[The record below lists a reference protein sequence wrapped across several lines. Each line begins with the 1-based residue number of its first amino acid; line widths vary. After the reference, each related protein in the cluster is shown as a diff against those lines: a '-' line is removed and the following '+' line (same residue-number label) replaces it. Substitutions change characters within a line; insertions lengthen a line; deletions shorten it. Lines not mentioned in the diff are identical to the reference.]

1 MAGAFLKAQREKSWV
16 KGRGRQRE
24 GGRISEQQP
33 TTTPVEPR
41 TIFGR
46 LARWVLRHRKAVA
59 IGYLVLTLVSLGFA
73 STLTVDS
80 DVLNLMP
87 ETDAASQNLKAL
99 NDAESGL
106 NLVSVAVAGDP
117 VDTRAFLLK
126 LQAELE
132 QHPEFVNYAVYDVD
146 DELALRLGLAH
157 VETQTLVE
165 MRNRLSSAVASGRTM
180 ANPIVASRLLSLG
193 PMTEKLN
200 LADERR
206 SLLSQA
212 SQQEDE
218 QGLPNL
224 ERIVIQPSGPAPDL
238 PFCRAF
244 MTYLDQTIADL
255 DPESSGVE
263 VVWIGG
269 AYKYNVDDVNGIM
282 GDMRW
287 TAGVSVVLVLLLL
300 LGALRDARVLPILFT
315 PLLVGTAF
323 TFGFAAIVIG
333 SLNSYTAIFGAVL
346 VGLGI
351 DFAIHLYSRYREER
365 GNSASLEDAI
375 VKAWDQTGPPCA
387 AAGITSV
394 GGFMGLLLAQFKGFS
409 QLGVLLAF
417 GVSACLV
424 SVLMLMPVLIAWRE
438 KQPRAWRPR
447 TLPISRLK
455 ARPPTY
461 RFAPVV
467 LLGLLA
473 ISVVFGVIARNLT
486 MEKDLSVLKREGMAY
501 EELSDRDR
509 ALVQLT
515 YAAIIADYP
524 DSEALRA
531 GALELRALR
540 DSGEADQ
547 IGRIISVHDILPAE
561 QERRFELLR
570 EIQALSLDENYIYL
584 PAPLK
589 QNLAVLD
596 GADLTPV
603 TIDQL
608 PKGVRHMVGADE
620 NHHRLLVFPA
630 GNVWNLDKVAE
641 LKRQA
646 ETFFESRGIPA
657 AGEYLVVGSLSR
669 ILQRDAPVVGAGA
682 VILVWLGTVG
692 QALPSLLKKG
702 TRVTAI
708 RRSLGAMAVLALGM
722 TWGAGALVLARVNLT
737 VLNLVGIPILLG
749 IGVDVVIHLLHR
761 LAEEGPGRVLKA
773 LSTTGWASGL
783 SAATTILSFLS
794 LTFAANRGVESLGML
809 VVVGLSAVTLAG
821 FFIVPVG
828 WMTTWKLGGA
838 MGQEPE
844 GEPNDAPE

>member
-1 MAGAFLKAQREKSWV
+1 M
-16 KGRGRQRE
+16 
-24 GGRISEQQP
+24 
-33 TTTPVEPR
+33 EPR

-99 NDAESGL
+99 NDEESGL
-106 NLVSVAVAGDP
+106 NLVSVAVAGEP
-117 VDTRAFLLK
+117 EDTRAFLLE

-157 VETQTLVE
+157 VETETLVE
-165 MRNRLSSAVASGRTM
+165 MRNRLNSAVASGKTM

-193 PMTEKLN
+193 PMTEQLN
-200 LADERR
+200 LSEERK

-212 SQQEDE
+212 SQQED
-218 QGLPNL
+218 GHPNL

-244 MTYLDQTIADL
+244 MGYLDQTLEDL
-255 DPESSGVE
+255 DPESHNVE

-269 AYKYNVDDVNGIM
+269 AYKYNVDDVEGIM
-282 GDMRW
+282 DDMRW
-287 TAGVSVVLVLLLL
+287 TAGLSVVLVLLLL

-323 TFGFAAIVIG
+323 TFGFAALVIG

-365 GNSASLEDAI
+365 GNSACLEDAI
-375 VKAWDQTGPPCA
+375 VRAWDQTGPPCA

-473 ISVVFGVIARNLT
+473 VSVVFGVIARNLT

-524 DSEALRA
+524 DSDALRA

-540 DSGEADQ
+540 DSGEMDQ
-547 IGRIISVHDILPAE
+547 VGRIISVHDILPPE
-561 QERRFELLR
+561 QARRFELLR

-589 QNLAVLD
+589 QNLAALD

-603 TIDQL
+603 TVAQL
-608 PKGVRHMVGADE
+608 PKGVQHMVGADE
-620 NHHRLLVFPA
+620 DHHRLLVFPA
-630 GNVWNLDKVAE
+630 GNIWHLDRVAE
-641 LKRQA
+641 LKRQT
-646 ETFFESRGIPA
+646 EHFFESRGIPA

-702 TRVTAI
+702 QRMTAI
-708 RRSLGAMAVLALGM
+708 RRSLGAMVVLALGM

-761 LAEEGPGRVLKA
+761 LAEEGPGRVMKA

-821 FFIVPVG
+821 FFIVPTG

-838 MGQEPE
+838 TPQETEQEPV
-844 GEPNDAPE
+844 DASE

>member
-1 MAGAFLKAQREKSWV
+1 M
-16 KGRGRQRE
+16 
-24 GGRISEQQP
+24 
-33 TTTPVEPR
+33 
-41 TIFGR
+41 
-46 LARWVLRHRKAVA
+46 LRHRKAVA
-59 IGYLVLTLVSLGFA
+59 VVYGVLTLVSLGLA

-87 ETDAASQNLKAL
+87 ESDAASQNLKAL
-99 NDAESGL
+99 NEAEGGL
-106 NLVSVAVAGDP
+106 NLVSVAVAGEP
-117 VDTRAFLLK
+117 EDTRAFLLE

-157 VETQTLVE
+157 VDTETLLE
-165 MRNRLSSAVASGRTM
+165 MRNRLKTAVASGKAMT
-180 ANPIVASRLLSLG
+180 NPIVASRFLSLG
-193 PMTEKLN
+193 PMTEQLK
-200 LADERR
+200 LADGRK

-212 SQQEDE
+212 SKQSE
-218 QGLPNL
+218 GMPNL

-238 PFCRAF
+238 PFCREF
-244 MTYLDQTIADL
+244 MAYLDGTLADL
-255 DPESSGVE
+255 DPESRGVE

-269 AYKYNVDDVNGIM
+269 AYKYNVDDVEGIM

-287 TAGVSVVLVLLLL
+287 TAGVSVVLVFILL

-323 TFGFAAIVIG
+323 TFGFAALVIG

-365 GNSASLEDAI
+365 GSSTTLEDAI
-375 VKAWDQTGPPCA
+375 VRAWDQTGPPCA

-424 SVLMLMPVLIAWRE
+424 SVLMLMPVIIAWRE

-447 TLPISRLK
+447 SLPVPSGIK

-473 ISVVFGVIARNLT
+473 LSAIFGVIARNLV

-501 EELSDRDR
+501 EELSERDR

-515 YAAIIADYP
+515 YAAMIAEYP
-524 DSEALRA
+524 DSESLQQ
-531 GALELRALR
+531 GAEELRALR
-540 DSGEADQ
+540 EAGEVDQ
-547 IGRIISVHDILPAE
+547 IGRIISVHDILPPE
-561 QERRFELLR
+561 QDRRFELLR
-570 EIQALSLDENYIYL
+570 EIQALSQDENYIYL
-584 PAPLK
+584 PAQLK
-589 QNLAVLD
+589 QNLAALD
-596 GADLTPV
+596 GVDLSPV
-603 TIDQL
+603 TVEQL
-608 PKGVRHMVGADE
+608 PEGLRHLVGAA
-620 NHHRLLVFPA
+620 NGKHRLLVFPSD
-630 GNVWNLDKVAE
+630 NIWHLEKVAR
-641 LKRQA
+641 LKEQA
-646 ETFFESRGIPA
+646 EGFFKEQGVSV

-682 VILVWLGTVG
+682 VLLVWLGTVG

-702 TRVTAI
+702 QRGTAI

-821 FFIVPVG
+821 FLMVPVG

-838 MGQEPE
+838 TPQDPE
-844 GEPNDAPE
+844 DGDASE

>member
-1 MAGAFLKAQREKSWV
+1 MEKERTS
-16 KGRGRQRE
+16 RAIQ
-24 GGRISEQQP
+24 
-33 TTTPVEPR
+33 PR

-46 LARWVLRHRKAVA
+46 LARWVLRNRKAVA
-59 IGYLVLTLVSLGFA
+59 IGYLVLTVVSLGFA

-87 ETDAASQNLKAL
+87 DTDAASQNLKAL
-99 NDAESGL
+99 NEAEGGL
-106 NLVSVAVAGDP
+106 NLVSIAVAGEP
-117 VDTRAFLLK
+117 KDTRAFLLE

-146 DELALRLGLAH
+146 DGLALRLGLAH
-157 VETQTLVE
+157 LESQTLVE
-165 MRNRLSSAVASGRTM
+165 MRNRLSTAVASGKTM

-193 PMTEKLN
+193 PMTEQLK
-200 LADERR
+200 LADGRR

-212 SQQEDE
+212 SQQEE
-218 QGLPNL
+218 GLSKL

-244 MTYLDQTIADL
+244 MEYLDQTLADL
-255 DPESSGVE
+255 DPESRGVE

-269 AYKYNVDDVNGIM
+269 AYKYNVDDVEGLV

-287 TAGVSVVLVLLLL
+287 TGAVSVVLVLLLL

-323 TFGFAAIVIG
+323 TFGFAALVIG

-365 GNSASLEDAI
+365 GNSDCLEDAI
-375 VKAWDQTGPPCA
+375 VRAWDQTGPPCA

-394 GGFMGLLLAQFKGFS
+394 GGFLGLLLAQFKGFS

-447 TLPISRLK
+447 TLPISGTVR

-461 RFAPVV
+461 RFAPLV

-473 ISVVFGVIARNLT
+473 ISVSFGIIARNLS

-515 YAAIIADYP
+515 YAAIIAEYP
-524 DSEALRA
+524 DSDSLRA

-540 DSGEADQ
+540 DSGEVDQ

-584 PAPLK
+584 PATLK
-589 QNLAVLD
+589 QNLSALD

-603 TIDQL
+603 TVTEL
-608 PKGVRHMVGADE
+608 PQGVQHMVGAGDG
-620 NHHRLLVFPA
+620 HHRLLVFPA
-630 GNVWNLDKVAE
+630 GNVWNLDRVSE

-646 ETFFESRGIPA
+646 ESFFEGRGIPA

-669 ILQRDAPVVGAGA
+669 ILQRDASVVGAGA

-692 QALPSLLKKG
+692 QALPALLKKG
-702 TRVTAI
+702 QRLTAI
-708 RRSLGAMAVLALGM
+708 RRSLGAMVVLGLGM

-737 VLNLVGIPILLG
+737 VLNMVGIPILLG

-761 LAEEGPGRVLKA
+761 LAEEGPGQVMKA

-809 VVVGLSAVTLAG
+809 VVVGLSGVTLAG
-821 FFIVPVG
+821 FFIVPAG

-838 MGQEPE
+838 THQDTEQEHIDSAE
-844 GEPNDAPE
+844 

>member
-1 MAGAFLKAQREKSWV
+1 M
-16 KGRGRQRE
+16 
-24 GGRISEQQP
+24 
-33 TTTPVEPR
+33 
-41 TIFGR
+41 
-46 LARWVLRHRKAVA
+46 A
-59 IGYLVLTLVSLGFA
+59 IGYLILTVVSLGFA

-87 ETDAASQNLKAL
+87 ETDAASQNLKSL
-99 NDAESGL
+99 NEAEGGL

-117 VDTRAFLLK
+117 QDTRAFLLK

-132 QHPEFVNYAVYDVD
+132 QHPEFVNYAVYDVE

-165 MRNRLSSAVASGRTM
+165 MRNRLTTAVASGKTM

-193 PMTEKLN
+193 PMTEQLK
-200 LADERR
+200 LADGRK

-212 SQQEDE
+212 SQQEE
-218 QGLPNL
+218 GLPNL

-244 MTYLDQTIADL
+244 MDFLNQTLEDL
-255 DPESSGVE
+255 DPESQGVE

-323 TFGFAAIVIG
+323 TFGFAALVIG

-365 GNSASLEDAI
+365 GNSTSLEDAI
-375 VKAWDQTGPPCA
+375 VRAWDQTGPPCA

-394 GGFMGLLLAQFKGFS
+394 GGFLGLLLAQFKGFS

-447 TLPISRLK
+447 TLPISKLK

-486 MEKDLSVLKREGMAY
+486 MEKDLSVLKREGMAF
-501 EELSDRDR
+501 EELSERDR

-524 DSEALRA
+524 DSESLRA
-531 GALELRALR
+531 GALELRELR
-540 DSGEADQ
+540 DSGQADQ
-547 IGRIISVHDILPAE
+547 IGRIISVHDILPLE

-589 QNLAVLD
+589 QNLAALD

-603 TIDQL
+603 TIAQL
-608 PKGVRHMVGADE
+608 PKGVQHMVGADAD
-620 NHHRLLVFPA
+620 HHRLLVFPA
-630 GNVWNLDKVAE
+630 GNVWNLDRVAE
-641 LKRQA
+641 LKHQA
-646 ETFFESRGIPA
+646 ETFFEARGIPA

-702 TRVTAI
+702 QRVTAI

-821 FFIVPVG
+821 FFIVPAG

-838 MGQEPE
+838 TQSDEEPS
-844 GEPNDAPE
+844 DAPE

>member
-1 MAGAFLKAQREKSWV
+1 
-16 KGRGRQRE
+16 
-24 GGRISEQQP
+24 
-33 TTTPVEPR
+33 VEPR
-41 TIFGR
+41 TFFGR

-59 IGYLVLTLVSLGFA
+59 IGYLLLTVVSLGFA

-87 ETDAASQNLKAL
+87 ETDPASQNLKAL

-106 NLVSVAVAGDP
+106 NLVSVAVAGNP
-117 VDTRAFLLK
+117 QDTRAFLLK

-165 MRNRLSSAVASGRTM
+165 MRNRLNSAVASGKTM

-193 PMTEKLN
+193 PMTEQLN
-200 LADERR
+200 LADERT

-212 SQQEDE
+212 SQQEE
-218 QGLPNL
+218 GLPNL

-244 MTYLDQTIADL
+244 MEYLDQTLADL
-255 DPESSGVE
+255 DPESHGVE

-269 AYKYNVDDVNGIM
+269 AYKYNVDDVEGIM

-287 TAGVSVVLVLLLL
+287 TAGLSVVLVLVLL

-323 TFGFAAIVIG
+323 TFGFAALVIG

-365 GNSASLEDAI
+365 GNSACLEDAI
-375 VKAWDQTGPPCA
+375 VRAWDQTGPPCA
-387 AAGITSV
+387 AAGVTSV

-447 TLPISRLK
+447 TLAISRLK

-461 RFAPVV
+461 RFAPVA

-473 ISVVFGVIARNLT
+473 ISAIFGVIARNLA

-501 EELSDRDR
+501 DELSDRDR

-524 DSEALRA
+524 DSDSLRA

-547 IGRIISVHDILPAE
+547 LGRIISVHDILPVE

-570 EIQALSLDENYIYL
+570 EIQALSQDENYIYL

-589 QNLAVLD
+589 QNLAALD
-596 GADLTPV
+596 GANLTPV
-603 TIDQL
+603 TVEQL
-608 PKGVRHMVGADE
+608 PKGVQHMVGADE
-620 NHHRLLVFPA
+620 DHHRLLVFPA
-630 GNVWNLDKVAE
+630 GNIWNLDKVAE

-646 ETFFESRGIPA
+646 ESYFESRGIPA

-702 TRVTAI
+702 QRLTAI
-708 RRSLGAMAVLALGM
+708 RRSLGAMVVLALGM
-722 TWGAGALVLARVNLT
+722 TWGAGALVIARVDLT

-761 LAEEGPGRVLKA
+761 LAEEGPGRVMKA

-821 FFIVPVG
+821 FFIVPIG

-838 MGQEPE
+838 TPQDAEQERV
-844 GEPNDAPE
+844 DAPE

>member
-1 MAGAFLKAQREKSWV
+1 MEKERTSSAI
-16 KGRGRQRE
+16 Q
-24 GGRISEQQP
+24 
-33 TTTPVEPR
+33 PR

-46 LARWVLRHRKAVA
+46 LARWVLKNRKSVA
-59 IGYLVLTLVSLGFA
+59 IGYLVLTLVALGFA

-87 ETDAASQNLKAL
+87 DSDAASQNLKAL
-99 NDAESGL
+99 NEAEGGL
-106 NLVSVAVAGDP
+106 NLVSIAVAGEP
-117 VDTRAFLLK
+117 TDTRAFLLE
-126 LQAELE
+126 LQDELE

-146 DELALRLGLAH
+146 DTLALRLGLAH
-157 VETQTLVE
+157 VESQTLVE
-165 MRNRLSSAVASGRTM
+165 MRNRLSTAVASGKTM

-193 PMTEKLN
+193 PMTEQLK
-200 LADERR
+200 LADGRR

-212 SQQEDE
+212 SQQEE
-218 QGLPNL
+218 GLPTL
-224 ERIVIQPSGPAPDL
+224 ERIVIRPSGPAPDL

-244 MTYLDQTIADL
+244 MKFLDQTLADL
-255 DPESSGVE
+255 DPESRGVE

-269 AYKYNVDDVNGIM
+269 AYKYNVDDVEGLV
-282 GDMRW
+282 GDMSW
-287 TAGVSVVLVLLLL
+287 TGAVSVVLVLLLL

-315 PLLVGTAF
+315 PLLVGTAV
-323 TFGFAAIVIG
+323 TFGFAALVIG

-365 GNSASLEDAI
+365 GNSDCLEDAI
-375 VKAWDQTGPPCA
+375 IRAWDQTGPPCA

-394 GGFMGLLLAQFKGFS
+394 GGFLGLLLAQFKGFS

-447 TLPISRLK
+447 TLPIGGTVR

-461 RFAPVV
+461 RFAPLV
-467 LLGLLA
+467 LLGLLG
-473 ISVVFGVIARNLT
+473 ISVCFGIIARNLS

-515 YAAIIADYP
+515 YAAIIAEYP
-524 DSEALRA
+524 DSDSLRA
-531 GALELRALR
+531 GAIELRGLR
-540 DSGEADQ
+540 DSGKADQ

-584 PAPLK
+584 PAALK
-589 QNLAVLD
+589 QNLSALD

-603 TIDQL
+603 TVTQL
-608 PKGVRHMVGADE
+608 PQGLQHMVGAADGR
-620 NHHRLLVFPA
+620 HRLLVFPA
-630 GNVWNLDKVAE
+630 GNVWNLDRVSE
-641 LKRQA
+641 LKSQA
-646 ETFFESRGIPA
+646 ESFFEERGISA

-682 VILVWLGTVG
+682 VLLVWLGTVG

-702 TRVTAI
+702 QRLTAI
-708 RRSLGAMAVLALGM
+708 RRSLGAMLVLGLGM

-761 LAEEGPGRVLKA
+761 LAEEGPGQVMKA

-809 VVVGLSAVTLAG
+809 VVVGLSGVTLAG
-821 FFIVPVG
+821 FFIVPAG

-838 MGQEPE
+838 THQDFEQEHIDSAE
-844 GEPNDAPE
+844 

>member
-1 MAGAFLKAQREKSWV
+1 M
-16 KGRGRQRE
+16 
-24 GGRISEQQP
+24 
-33 TTTPVEPR
+33 EPR

-46 LARWVLRHRKAVA
+46 LARWVLRHRKTVA
-59 IGYLVLTLVSLGFA
+59 IGYLVLTLVSLGLA

-99 NDAESGL
+99 NEAEGGL
-106 NLVSVAVAGDP
+106 NLVSVAVAGEP
-117 VDTRAFLLK
+117 EDTRAFLLE

-146 DELALRLGLAH
+146 DDLALRLGLAH

-165 MRNRLSSAVASGRTM
+165 MRNRLSTAVASGKSM
-180 ANPIVASRLLSLG
+180 ANPILASRLLSLG
-193 PMTEKLN
+193 PMTEQLKL
-200 LADERR
+200 AEGRR

-212 SQQEDE
+212 SQQKED
-218 QGLPNL
+218 GLPNL

-244 MTYLDQTIADL
+244 MGYLDQTIAEL
-255 DPESSGVE
+255 DPESHGVE

-282 GDMRW
+282 DDMRW
-287 TAGVSVVLVLLLL
+287 TAGLSVVLVLLLL

-315 PLLVGTAF
+315 PLVVGTAF
-323 TFGFAAIVIG
+323 TFGFAAIAIG
-333 SLNSYTAIFGAVL
+333 SLNSYTAVFGAVL

-365 GNSASLEDAI
+365 GSAACLEDAI
-375 VKAWDQTGPPCA
+375 VRAWDQTGPPCA

-467 LLGLLA
+467 LLGLLGV
-473 ISVVFGVIARNLT
+473 SVVFGVIARNLT
-486 MEKDLSVLKREGMAY
+486 MEKDLSVLKREGMAF

-524 DSEALRA
+524 DSESLRA

-540 DSGEADQ
+540 DSGKADQ
-547 IGRIISVHDILPAE
+547 IGRIISVHDILPSE

-570 EIQALSLDENYIYL
+570 EIQALSLNENYIYL
-584 PAPLK
+584 PATLK
-589 QNLAVLD
+589 QNLSALD

-603 TIDQL
+603 TVAQL
-608 PKGVRHMVGADE
+608 PKGVQHMVGADGE
-620 NHHRLLVFPA
+620 HHRLLVFPA
-630 GNVWNLDKVAE
+630 GNVWNLDRVAE
-641 LKRQA
+641 LKSQA
-646 ETFFESRGIPA
+646 EGFFDARGIPA

-682 VILVWLGTVG
+682 VLLVWLGTVG

-702 TRVTAI
+702 QRATAI

-838 MGQEPE
+838 TFQESE
-844 GEPNDAPE
+844 EELSDAPE